1 MAYLIARQFDKP
13 GCIAIKS
20 EAGDAL
26 KEQAR
31 HLAKMTIHTGV
42 QVSVVYNEEDFE
54 EYAPQTIYEDHDAF
68 FTEVLDL
75 AEW

>member
-31 HLAKMTIHTGV
+31 RLAK
-42 QVSVVYNEEDFE
+42 
-54 EYAPQTIYEDHDAF
+54 
-68 FTEVLDL
+68 
-75 AEW
+75 